1 MAFFLPCAA
10 HSRTYWVAATCA
22 FFAVESPMPYRPREL
37 VVRAREAAVLLL
49 ATLDRNEMVARFLD
63 LYAAEHRRPG
73 RADHP
78 AFYREQL
85 STVRR
90 EAILAMVL
98 RIEAALPARLKV
110 SVTVHSARR
119 PRKAKKGKN
128 RGKTRATKKASL
140 ELAIPF
146 LDLFRE
152 EFFVALGQ
160 SLDWND
166 DDAQRFWRDLELYGQ
181 LNERAPRRPTGHA
194 SRIVASGPF
203 VDRVAMLL
211 DPSLMEQARRAA
223 GKFQLEIDDAADR
236 VLRKV
241 FSRRRAN

>member
-1 MAFFLPCAA
+1 
-10 HSRTYWVAATCA
+10 
-22 FFAVESPMPYRPREL
+22 MPYRPREL
-37 VVRAREAAVLLL
+37 VVRAREAAAVLL
-49 ATLDRNEMVARFLD
+49 ATLDRNEMIARFLD

-73 RADHP
+73 RADQP

-85 STVRR
+85 QMIRR
-90 EAILAMVL
+90 EAILASVL

-110 SVTVHSARR
+110 SVTVRGANRR
-119 PRKAKKGKN
+119 QKKKKGKK
-128 RGKTRATKKASL
+128 GVRAKPIRKKAGL

-160 SLDWND
+160 SLDWTE
-166 DDAQRFWRDLELYGQ
+166 DDAQEFWRDLELYEMLTAREPGRRVG
-181 LNERAPRRPTGHA
+181 RAARA
-194 SRIVASGPF
+194 AASGPF
-203 VDRVAMLL
+203 VDRVALLL
-211 DPSLMEQARRAA
+211 DPSLMEQARREA
-223 GKFQLEIDDAADR
+223 GRFQLDLNANADR